1 MTTAD
6 TPAVP
11 TTVRGRRGTGPGPLG
26 RRLAVSLAFVL
37 AMVGTAV
44 GVGAFGGSQIDEAAG
59 GLLSADATH
68 LAPATPAFRIW
79 SVIYLGLGAYT
90 LWQWWDRRDER
101 RVAGLAIAS
110 LLLNAA
116 WILVVQAGAIA
127 LSVLVI
133 LVLLGVLGALFRRL
147 VARPPAGALERL
159 VVDGTFGLYLGW
171 VSVATCANIAAAL
184 TAAGFAGFGVPELL
198 AATVLAAVAVIGVA
212 LTRAG
217 RRPVAAPA
225 AIVWGVLWIAVGRAT
240 DSPSSPTVAIAAV
253 VVAAV
258 IVLATVLALVRPP
271 RRSGSD
277 DDGADRAGAGRAGAD
292 RAGSG
297 HRSAGGAR

>member
-1 MTTAD
+1 MSTAD
-6 TPAVP
+6 TPA
-11 TTVRGRRGTGPGPLG
+11 GRIAGTSRRSTDPGPLG
-26 RRLAVSLAFVL
+26 RRLAVTVAFAL

-44 GVGAFGGSQIDEAAG
+44 GVGAFGGSSIDEAAG
-59 GLLSADATH
+59 GLLAA
-68 LAPATPAFRIW
+68 ATPAFRIW

-147 VARPPAGALERL
+147 AARPPSGRLERL

-184 TAAGFAGFGVPELL
+184 RAAGFGGFGAPEALGV
-198 AATVLAAVAVIGVA
+198 AVLAVVAVVGVA

-240 DSPSSPTVAIAAV
+240 DAPPSSAVAIAGV
-253 VVAAV
+253 VVAVV
-258 IVLATVLALVRPP
+258 IVLATVLALLRPP
-271 RRSGSD
+271 SRRGADLSGRARPSR
-277 DDGADRAGAGRAGAD
+277 DGAR
-292 RAGSG
+292 
-297 HRSAGGAR
+297 

>member
-1 MTTAD
+1 MTAAS
-6 TPAVP
+6 TPDHSAAAH
-11 TTVRGRRGTGPGPLG
+11 RRREGRRRTGPRPLG
-26 RRLAVSLAFVL
+26 RHLAVTLAFLL
-37 AMVGTAV
+37 AMAGTAV
-44 GVGAFGGSQIDEAAG
+44 GVGAFGGAPIDEAAG

-90 LWQWWDRRDER
+90 LWQWWDRHDHRGI
-101 RVAGLAIAS
+101 AGLAIAS

-116 WILVVQAGAIA
+116 WILVVQAGAVA

-133 LVLLGVLGALFRRL
+133 LVLLIVLGALFRRL
-147 VARPPAGALERL
+147 TASPAAGAVERV

-184 TAAGFAGFGVPELL
+184 KGAGFSGFGAPE
-198 AATVLAAVAVIGVA
+198 VLAVLVLLAVAVVGVA

-225 AIVWGVLWIAVGRAT
+225 AVVWGLLWIAVGRAT
-240 DSPSSPTVAIAAV
+240 DAPSSPVVATAAAT
-253 VVAAV
+253 VAAV
-258 IVLATVLALVRPP
+258 IVLATLFAVLRPP
-271 RRSGSD
+271 RRLEDAHGPAGVRPSD
-277 DDGADRAGAGRAGAD
+277 
-292 RAGSG
+292 
-297 HRSAGGAR
+297 GGAR

>member
-1 MTTAD
+1 MTAAS
-6 TPAVP
+6 TPDHSAAVH
-11 TTVRGRRGTGPGPLG
+11 RRRRTGPRPLG
-26 RRLAVSLAFVL
+26 RHLAVTLAFLL
-37 AMVGTAV
+37 AMAGTAV
-44 GVGAFGGSQIDEAAG
+44 GVGAFGGAPIDEAAG

-90 LWQWWDRRDER
+90 LWQWWDRHDHRGI
-101 RVAGLAIAS
+101 AGLTIAS

-116 WILVVQAGAIA
+116 WILVVQAGAVA

-147 VARPPAGALERL
+147 AARPPSGRLERL

-184 TAAGFAGFGVPELL
+184 RAAGFRGFGAPEALGV
-198 AATVLAAVAVIGVA
+198 AVLAVVAVVGVA

-240 DSPSSPTVAIAAV
+240 DAPPSSAVAIAGV
-253 VVAAV
+253 VVAVV
-258 IVLATVLALVRPP
+258 IVLATVLALLRPP
-271 RRSGSD
+271 SRRGADLSGRARPSR
-277 DDGADRAGAGRAGAD
+277 DGAR
-292 RAGSG
+292 
-297 HRSAGGAR
+297 

>member
-1 MTTAD
+1 MSTAG
-6 TPAVP
+6 TPAVH
-11 TTVRGRRGTGPGPLG
+11 TGVASRRGTSPGPLG
-26 RRLAVSLAFVL
+26 RRLAVSLAFLL
-37 AMVGTAV
+37 AMAGTAV
-44 GVGAFGGSQIDEAAG
+44 GVGAFGGSPIDEAAG

-101 RVAGLAIAS
+101 RIAGLAIAS

-127 LSVLVI
+127 LSVVVI

-147 VARPPAGALERL
+147 AARPPAGALERL

-184 TAAGFAGFGVPELL
+184 KAAGFGGFGAPE
-198 AATVLAAVAVIGVA
+198 VLAVAVLAVVAVVGVA

-240 DSPSSPTVAIAAV
+240 DAPPSSAVAIAGV

-258 IVLATVLALVRPP
+258 IVLATVLALLRP
-271 RRSGSD
+271 RRRR
-277 DDGADRAGAGRAGAD
+277 GADQPGVGPRSEAGAR
-292 RAGSG
+292 
-297 HRSAGGAR
+297 

>member
-1 MTTAD
+1 MSTAG
-6 TPAVP
+6 TPAVH
-11 TTVRGRRGTGPGPLG
+11 TGVASRRGTSPGPLG
-26 RRLAVSLAFVL
+26 RRLAVSLAFLL
-37 AMVGTAV
+37 AMAGTAV
-44 GVGAFGGSQIDEAAG
+44 GVGAFGGSPIDEAAG

-127 LSVLVI
+127 LSVVVI

-147 VARPPAGALERL
+147 AARSPAGALERL

-184 TAAGFAGFGVPELL
+184 TAAGFAGFGAPE
-198 AATVLAAVAVIGVA
+198 VLAVAVLAVVAVVGVA

-225 AIVWGVLWIAVGRAT
+225 AIVWGVAWIAVARAT
-240 DSPSSPTVAIAAV
+240 DAPSSPAVAVAGV

-258 IVLATVLALVRPP
+258 IVLATVLALLRPP
-271 RRSGSD
+271 RRRGAALADHARPSR
-277 DDGADRAGAGRAGAD
+277 DGAR
-292 RAGSG
+292 
-297 HRSAGGAR
+297 